1 MSLRDSEN
9 MWVLGGFLGA
19 VALVAALVLAW
30 VSGLTADPIQKA
42 KEKNRNKMLS
52 HLQLPDF
59 DRVGNVV
66 KIDGID
72 FCAVYKGGKL
82 VGFVGQGGTREG
94 YAGEIEAMVGISV
107 DGKITTVQIL
117 RHKETPGLGA
127 NVCDRKFQRSVT
139 NFRANAPEIPSN
151 SFLDQFNQRYT
162 GTAGAWKISKDGGD
176 IEYRTGATV
185 SSRAIT
191 ALVDEIAGKFAANR
205 EKIQEDSK

>member
-19 VALVAALVLAW
+19 VALIAALVLAW
-30 VSGLTADPIQKA
+30 VSGLTADPIKAA
-42 KEKNRNKMLS
+42 KENNRNKMLL

-59 DRVGNVV
+59 DRAGKTVV
-66 KIDGID
+66 IDGVG
-72 FCAVYKGGKL
+72 FCTLYQENEP
-82 VGFVGQGGTREG
+82 VGFVGQGITRQG
-94 YAGEIEAMVGISV
+94 YAGEIEAMVGIGF

-127 NVCDRKFQRSVT
+127 NVCDRKFQR
-139 NFRANAPEIPSN
+139 NIANLAEKAPEIPQN
-151 SFLDQFNQRYT
+151 NFLDQFNGRDA
-162 GTAGAWKISKDGGD
+162 GTAGAWKISKDGGE

-191 ALVDEIAGKFAANR
+191 LLVNDIAKVFAANR
-205 EKIQEDSK
+205 VKIQEESK